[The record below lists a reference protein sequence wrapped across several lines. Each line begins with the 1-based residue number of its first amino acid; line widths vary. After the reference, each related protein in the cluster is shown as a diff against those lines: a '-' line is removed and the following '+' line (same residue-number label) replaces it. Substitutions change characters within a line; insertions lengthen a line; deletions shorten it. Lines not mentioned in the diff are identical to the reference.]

1 VLLHRFSDATRPL
14 DYFIFIKASVT
25 VDAET
30 ALVFFGYS
38 QFAFPRESAC
48 LSLEKYSLPTTPK
61 EIIFLGHVDFSLR
74 PRKVRDTT
82 SRLEKRQA
90 KISPPVRLEN

>member
-1 VLLHRFSDATRPL
+1 VLLHHFSDATRPL

-30 ALVFFGYS
+30 ALVFWLLTIRLPAGI
-38 QFAFPRESAC
+38 
-48 LSLEKYSLPTTPK
+48 SLPQLGEIFMPTTPK
-61 EIIFLGHVDFSLR
+61 EIIFLGHVDFFPR
-74 PRKVRDTT
+74 PRKVRGTT

-90 KISPPVRLEN
+90 KIPPPVGLEN